1 MLRALAAFFCG
12 NDPFTVQPSPALPM
26 TEATQDPERDAVV
39 AEELACLERVQT
51 HLKERAQRPS
61 DRPGSAASADYEA
74 RLLDLRDQ
82 ISSAR
87 MEDVPPLV
95 QEMERLQ
102 SLMVHRRD
110 TTAVTVDP
118 RSPYFGRLVIEE
130 GTKRREVLIG
140 RGTYLDT
147 KSGVR
152 IVDWRDA
159 PVSRLYYRYEEGQDY
174 DEVFGDREVTGLVKT
189 RRSLSIV
196 EAELRR
202 ITSPQGTFVR
212 GKEGFRRV
220 EAQAFKLTGGAGS
233 AIRAEQHHRPGKL
246 GIGSDGGE
254 DKHLRE
260 ITALIDPRQFD
271 LITRSDAGLVVIQG
285 GAGSGKTT
293 IGLHRLAYLAF
304 QDSRRFR
311 PDKMLVIVFNDALAR
326 YVARVLPALGIEGV
340 AIRTYE
346 DWVRR
351 LRQSLYPRLPS
362 KYREDTPSAVSRF
375 KKHPLLLR
383 LIEQYVGRLAQQ
395 VTARVES
402 LTADQ
407 GEAGERLRKVW
418 ARGAERPLA
427 HRLHGMISQVEG
439 EAAKQLPT
447 DVRIGIERTCRALLK
462 STRDVTTTWAELLSD
477 RTALGM
483 GVEQL
488 APGSFSAGEL
498 DRVVAWCSARGAE
511 IVGQIEARREDIAEA
526 RDARAVGD
534 DERDSK
540 RSKRQ
545 RDEEKEE
552 REDDADDDEMRRGID
567 GLEISED
574 AKLDPE
580 DDTILL
586 RLHQRLRGPLTRGKL
601 SKDPIVYEHIL
612 VDEAQDLSPVELSV
626 VLDTTS
632 AAKSITLSGDVQ
644 QRLLMDNGFS
654 DWKTVL
660 GELGLS
666 HVEIEPLKLSY
677 RSTKPI
683 IDFSRAVLGPLAS
696 SDAPVAT
703 REGAPV
709 DLFTHGHTGDAV
721 ATLSEALRDL
731 MQSEPQ
737 ASVCV
742 ITRFPEQADLYFGG
756 LQRAE
761 VPYLRRVADQD
772 FSFKAGVDVTDVR
785 QVKGLEFDYV
795 VIVEASESS
804 YPDDEEARHL
814 LHIAATRAAH
824 QLWLFAVG
832 RPSPLLPQELK
843 DRSL

>member
-1 MLRALAAFFCG
+1 MSET
-12 NDPFTVQPSPALPM
+12 P
-26 TEATQDPERDAVV
+26 EDPERDSVV
-39 AEELACLERVQT
+39 SEELACLTRVQD
-51 HLKERAQRPS
+51 HLRERAQKPS
-61 DRPGSAASADYEA
+61 ERPGSAASADYES

-87 MEDVPPLV
+87 LEDVPPLV

-110 TTAVTVDP
+110 TTVVTVDP

-130 GTKRREVLIG
+130 GPKRREVLIG

-159 PVSRLYYRYEEGQDY
+159 PVSRLYYRYEEGDDY
-174 DEVFGDREVTGLVKT
+174 DEVFGDREVTGLIKT
-189 RRSLSIV
+189 RRSLSII
-196 EAELRR
+196 ETELRR

-212 GKEGFRRV
+212 GKDGFRRV
-220 EAQAFKLTGGAGS
+220 ESQAYKLTGGAGT

-304 QDSRRFR
+304 QDTRRFR

-351 LRQSLYPRLPS
+351 IRQGLYPRLPS
-362 KYREDTPSAVSRF
+362 SYREDTPSVVSRF

-383 LIEQYVGRLAQQ
+383 LIDQHVSRLANQ
-395 VTARVES
+395 VTERLAK
-402 LTADQ
+402 LTAD
-407 GEAGERLRKVW
+407 AGELGEKLQSGW
-418 ARGAERPLA
+418 AKGAERPLG
-427 HRLHGMISQVEG
+427 HRLHALIAQTESD
-439 EAAKQLPT
+439 AAKALPT
-447 DVRIGIERTCRALLK
+447 DVRIGVERIGRAMLR
-462 STRDVTTTWAELLSD
+462 STRDVPATWAEILSD
-477 RTALGM
+477 RSVLGES
-483 GVEQL
+483 VDKL
-488 APGSFSAGEL
+488 APGSFTPGEL
-498 DRVVAWCSARGAE
+498 DRVVAWCSARSAE
-511 IVGQIEARREDIAEA
+511 IVGEIDARRE
-526 RDARAVGD
+526 
-534 DERDSK
+534 ERDEMRARRDEDDDGDKGRK
-540 RSKRQ
+540 RGR
-545 RDEEKEE
+545 RDEEDDD
-552 REDDADDDEMRRGID
+552 RGEDDDDEMRRGID
-567 GLEISED
+567 GLDLAEG

-580 DDTILL
+580 DDTLLL

-612 VDEAQDLSPVELSV
+612 VDEAQDLSPVELAV
-626 VLDTTS
+626 VLETTS
-632 AAKSITLSGDVQ
+632 AARSITLSGDVQ
-644 QRLLMDNGFS
+644 QRLMMDNGFS

-660 GELGLS
+660 GELRLS
-666 HVEIEPLKLSY
+666 HVEVEPLKLSY

-696 SDAPVAT
+696 ADAPVAT

-709 DLFTHGHTGDAV
+709 DLFSHGHTGDAV
-721 ATLSEALRDL
+721 ATLAEALREL

-737 ASVCV
+737 ASVAV
-742 ITRFPEQADLYFGG
+742 ITRYPEQADLYFGG
-756 LQRAE
+756 LHRAE
-761 VPYLRRVADQD
+761 VPYLRRVAEQD

-804 YPDDEEARHL
+804 YPDDDEARHL

-832 RPSPLLPQELK
+832 RPSPLIPQELK

>member
-1 MLRALAAFFCG
+1 MSEIA
-12 NDPFTVQPSPALPM
+12 
-26 TEATQDPERDAVV
+26 EDPERDSVV
-39 AEELACLERVQT
+39 SEELACLERVQT
-51 HLKERAQRPS
+51 HLRERSQRAS
-61 DRPGSAASADYEA
+61 DRPGSAASADYEM

-130 GTKRREVLIG
+130 GPKKREVLIG

-174 DEVFGDREVTGLVKT
+174 DEVFGDREVTGVVKT

-212 GKEGFRRV
+212 GKDGFRRV
-220 EAQAFKLTGGAGS
+220 ESQAFKLTGGAGS

-246 GIGSDGGE
+246 GIGADGGE

-311 PDKMLVIVFNDALAR
+311 PDKLLVIVFNDALAR

-351 LRQSLYPRLPS
+351 IRQSLYTRLPA
-362 KYREDTPSAVSRF
+362 KYRDDTPTVVSRF

-383 LIEQYVGRLAQQ
+383 LIEEHVTKLAEQ
-395 VTARVES
+395 VTARVAS
-402 LTADQ
+402 LTAN
-407 GEAGERLRKVW
+407 AGEPGEKLSQSW
-418 ARGAERPLA
+418 AKSAERPLA
-427 HRLHGMISQVEG
+427 HRLHALINLVEG
-439 EAAKQLPT
+439 DAAKSLPT
-447 DVRIGIERTCRALLK
+447 DVRVGVERTCRALLK
-462 STRDVTTTWAELLSD
+462 STRDVPTVWAELLSD
-477 RTALGM
+477 RTALGDAV
-483 GVEQL
+483 GRL
-488 APGSFSAGEL
+488 APGSFTPGEL
-498 DRVVAWCSARGAE
+498 DRVVAWCSARSAE
-511 IVGQIEARREDIAEA
+511 IVGEIETRKEERDERRVA
-526 RDARAVGD
+526 GD
-534 DERDSK
+534 DEGGE
-540 RSKRQ
+540 KRQ
-545 RDEEKEE
+545 KRGKRDEETAE
-552 REDDADDDEMRRGID
+552 REDEEDDDEMRRGID
-567 GLEISED
+567 GMEISET
-574 AKLDPE
+574 AKLDHE
-580 DDTILL
+580 DDTIFL

-612 VDEAQDLSPVELSV
+612 VDEAQDLSPIELGV

-632 AAKSITLSGDVQ
+632 HAKSITLSGDVQ
-644 QRLLMDNGFS
+644 QRLHMDNGFT

-660 GELGLS
+660 GELGLN
-666 HVEIEPLKLSY
+666 HVEVEPLKLSY
-677 RSTKPI
+677 RSSKPI
-683 IDFSRAVLGPLAS
+683 IEFSRAVLGPLAS
-696 SDAPVAT
+696 ADAPVAT

-709 DLFTHGHTGDAV
+709 DLFMHGHTGDAV

-742 ITRFPEQADLYFGG
+742 ITRFPEQADVYFGG

-761 VPYLRRVADQD
+761 VPYLRRVAEQD
-772 FSFKAGVDVTDVR
+772 FSFKPGVDVTDVR

-804 YPDDEEARHL
+804 YPDDDEARHL

-832 RPSPLLPQELK
+832 KPSPLLPQELK
-843 DRSL
+843 DRAL

>member
-1 MLRALAAFFCG
+1 MS
-12 NDPFTVQPSPALPM
+12 DVID
-26 TEATQDPERDAVV
+26 DPERDAVV
-39 AEELACLERVQT
+39 AEETACLERVQT
-51 HLKERAQRPS
+51 HLRERVGRTS

-110 TTAVTVDP
+110 TSAVTVDP

-130 GTKRREVLIG
+130 NGKRREVLIG

-147 KSGVR
+147 KSSVR

-159 PVSRLYYRYEEGQDY
+159 PVSRLYYRYEEGDDY

-212 GKEGFRRV
+212 AKEGFRRV
-220 EAQAFKLTGGAGS
+220 AAQSFKLTGGAGS

-246 GIGSDGGE
+246 GIGADGGD

-346 DWVRR
+346 DWARR
-351 LRQSLYPRLPS
+351 MRQSLYPRLPS
-362 KYREDTPSAVSRF
+362 SYRDDTPTVVSRF

-383 LIEQYVGRLAQQ
+383 LIEQHSARLAAQ
-395 VTARVES
+395 VTRRVET

-407 GEAGERLRKVW
+407 GDAGERLRRVW
-418 ARGAERPLA
+418 AASEGRPLG
-427 HRLHGMISQVEG
+427 HRLHGMLSQVEG
-439 EAAKQLPT
+439 DGARHLPT
-447 DVRIGIERTCRALLK
+447 DVRVGIERSCRALLK
-462 STRDVTTTWAELLSD
+462 STRDVATTWAELLSD
-477 RTALGM
+477 RAVLGAA
-483 GVEQL
+483 VEQL
-488 APGSFSAGEL
+488 APGSFSPGEL
-498 DRVVAWCSARGAE
+498 DRVVAWCAARSAE
-511 IVGQIEARREDIAEA
+511 IVGQIEARREDLAEA
-526 RDARAVGD
+526 RAGRAD
-534 DERDSK
+534 DEPSDKRRKRD
-540 RSKRQ
+540 
-545 RDEEKEE
+545 DEE
-552 REDDADDDEMRRGID
+552 REGEREEEGSDDDEMRRGID
-567 GLEISED
+567 GFDIAED
-574 AKLDPE
+574 AKLDVE
-580 DDTILL
+580 DDTLLL

-612 VDEAQDLSPVELSV
+612 VDEAQDLSPVELAV

-666 HVEIEPLKLSY
+666 HVEVEPLKLSY
-677 RSTKPI
+677 RSSKPI
-683 IDFSRAVLGPLAS
+683 IEFSRAVLGPLAS
-696 SDAPVAT
+696 KDAPVAT

-709 DLFTHGHTGDAV
+709 DLFSHGHTGDAV
-721 ATLSEALRDL
+721 ATLAEALRDL

-737 ASVCV
+737 ASVAV
-742 ITRFPEQADLYFGG
+742 IARYPEQADLYFGG

-761 VPYLRRVADQD
+761 VPYLRRVAEQD
-772 FSFKAGVDVTDVR
+772 FSFKPGVDVTDVR

-804 YPDDEEARHL
+804 YPDDDEARHL

-843 DRSL
+843 DRTL

>member
-1 MLRALAAFFCG
+1 M
-12 NDPFTVQPSPALPM
+12 S
-26 TEATQDPERDAVV
+26 EATEDPERDSVV
-39 AEELACLERVQT
+39 SEEVACLTRVQT
-51 HLKERAQRPS
+51 HLRERAQRPS
-61 DRPGSAASADYEA
+61 ARPGSAASADYEN

-82 ISSAR
+82 IGSAR
-87 MEDVPPLV
+87 LEDVPPLV

-110 TTAVTVDP
+110 TTVVTVDQ

-130 GTKRREVLIG
+130 GAKRREVLIG

-159 PVSRLYYRYEEGQDY
+159 PVSRLYYRYEEGDDY
-174 DEVFGDREVTGLVKT
+174 DEVFGDREVTGLIKT

-212 GKEGFRRV
+212 GKDGFRRV
-220 EAQAFKLTGGAGS
+220 ESQAYKLTGGAGT

-271 LITRSDAGLVVIQG
+271 LITRADAGLVVIQG

-351 LRQSLYPRLPS
+351 IRQGLYPRLPS
-362 KYREDTPSAVSRF
+362 SYRDETPSVVSRF

-383 LIEQYVGRLAQQ
+383 LIDQHVARLAHQ
-395 VTARVES
+395 VGARIAS
-402 LTADQ
+402 LTAD
-407 GEAGERLRKVW
+407 AGELGEKLRQSW
-418 ARGAERPLA
+418 ARGEERPLA
-427 HRLHGMISQVEG
+427 HRLHAMISQLEG
-439 EAAKQLPT
+439 DAAKALPT
-447 DVRIGIERTCRALLK
+447 DVRVGVERACRGLLRV
-462 STRDVTTTWAELLSD
+462 TRDVPATWAELLSD
-477 RTALGM
+477 RPVLGAS
-483 GVEQL
+483 VDQL
-488 APGSFSAGEL
+488 APGSFSPGEL
-498 DRVVAWCSARGAE
+498 DRVVAWCSARSAE
-511 IVGQIEARREDIAEA
+511 IVGEIDTRREERAEQRA
-526 RDARAVGD
+526 TRDD
-534 DERDSK
+534 DEGGEK
-540 RSKRQ
+540 RSKRG
-545 RDEEKEE
+545 RDEDDE
-552 REDDADDDEMRRGID
+552 RRDDEDDDDELRRGVD
-567 GLEISED
+567 GLDLAER

-580 DDTILL
+580 DDTLLL
-586 RLHQRLRGPLTRGKL
+586 RLHQRLRGPLTRSKL
-601 SKDPIVYEHIL
+601 SKDPLVYEHIL
-612 VDEAQDLSPVELSV
+612 VDEAQDLSPVELAV
-626 VLDTTS
+626 VLETTS
-632 AAKSITLSGDVQ
+632 AARSITLSGDVQ
-644 QRLLMDNGFS
+644 QRLMMDNGFT
-654 DWKTVL
+654 DWHTVL
-660 GELGLS
+660 GELKLS
-666 HVEIEPLKLSY
+666 HVEVEPLKLSY

-696 SDAPVAT
+696 ADAPVAT

-721 ATLSEALRDL
+721 ATLAEALREL

-737 ASVCV
+737 ASVAV
-742 ITRFPEQADLYFGG
+742 ITRYPEQADLYFGG

-761 VPYLRRVADQD
+761 VPYLRRVAEQD
-772 FSFKAGVDVTDVR
+772 FSFKPGVDVTDVR

-804 YPDDEEARHL
+804 YPDDDEARHL

-832 RPSPLLPQELK
+832 RLSPLIPQELK

>member
-1 MLRALAAFFCG
+1 MSETIE
-12 NDPFTVQPSPALPM
+12 DT
-26 TEATQDPERDAVV
+26 ERDQVV
-39 AEELACLERVQT
+39 AEELACLERVNG
-51 HLKERAQRPS
+51 HLRERAQRS
-61 DRPGSAASADYEA
+61 GSERPASAASADYEA

-130 GTKRREVLIG
+130 GTKKREVLIG

-159 PVSRLYYRYEEGQDY
+159 PISRLYYRYEEGQDY
-174 DEVFGDREVTGLVKT
+174 DEVFGDREVTGLIKT
-189 RRSLSIV
+189 RRSLSIID
-196 EAELRR
+196 AELRR
-202 ITSPQGTFVR
+202 VTSPQGTFVR
-212 GKEGFRRV
+212 SNKGFRRV
-220 EAQAFKLTGGAGS
+220 EAQSFKLTGGAGS

-246 GIGSDGGE
+246 GIGADGGD

-311 PDKMLVIVFNDALAR
+311 PDKLLVIVFNDALAR

-351 LRQSLYPRLPS
+351 IRQSLYTRLPN
-362 KYREDTPSAVSRF
+362 KYRDDTPSVVSRF

-383 LIEQYVGRLAQQ
+383 LFEQHVSKLAEQ
-395 VTARVES
+395 VAARVDR
-402 LTADQ
+402 LTETV
-407 GEAGERLRKVW
+407 GEPGERLRKAW
-418 ARGAERPLA
+418 LKGEGRPLA
-427 HRLHGMISQVEG
+427 HRLHGMIALVEG
-439 EAAKQLPT
+439 EAARSLPT
-447 DVRIGIERTCRALLK
+447 DVRVGVERTCKALLK
-462 STRDVTTTWAELLSD
+462 STRDVPAAWAEILSD
-477 RTALGM
+477 RSALGEA
-483 GVEQL
+483 VERY
-488 APGSFSAGEL
+488 APGTFSSGEL
-498 DRVVAWCSARGAE
+498 DRVVGWCSARSAE
-511 IVGQIEARREDIAEA
+511 IVGEIDTKREEIAE
-526 RDARAVGD
+526 RRVGGED
-534 DERDSK
+534 GDEKRPKRGKAGEDSE
-540 RSKRQ
+540 RF
-545 RDEEKEE
+545 DED
-552 REDDADDDEMRRGID
+552 EDDDDEMRRGID
-567 GLEISED
+567 GIDVTES

-580 DDTILL
+580 DDSLFL

-612 VDEAQDLSPVELSV
+612 VDEAQDLSPIELSV

-632 AAKSITLSGDVQ
+632 NAKSITLSGDVQ
-644 QRLLMDNGFS
+644 QRLHMDNGFT

-703 REGAPV
+703 REGTPV

-721 ATLSEALRDL
+721 ATLAEALRDL

-737 ASVCV
+737 ASVAV
-742 ITRFPEQADLYFGG
+742 LTRFPEQADLYFGG

-761 VPYLRRVADQD
+761 VPYLRRVAEQD
-772 FSFKAGVDVTDVR
+772 FSFKPGVDVTDVR

-804 YPDDEEARHL
+804 YPDDDEARHL

-832 RPSPLLPQELK
+832 RLSPLIPQELK

>member
-1 MLRALAAFFCG
+1 M
-12 NDPFTVQPSPALPM
+12 S
-26 TEATQDPERDAVV
+26 EAIEDPERDAIV
-39 AEELACLERVQT
+39 AEEVACLSRVQQ

-61 DRPGSAASADYEA
+61 DRPGSAVSADYEA

-130 GTKRREVLIG
+130 GPKQREVLIG

-159 PVSRLYYRYEEGQDY
+159 PVSRLYYRYEEGDDY
-174 DEVFGDREVTGLVKT
+174 DEIFGDREVTGLVKT

-196 EAELRR
+196 ETELRR

-212 GKEGFRRV
+212 GKDGFRRV
-220 EAQAFKLTGGAGS
+220 ESQSFKLTGGSGT

-246 GIGSDGGE
+246 GIGSDSGE

-271 LITRSDAGLVVIQG
+271 LITRADAGLVVIQG

-362 KYREDTPSAVSRF
+362 KYREDTPSVVSRF

-383 LIEQYVGRLAQQ
+383 LIEQHIAKLAQQ
-395 VTARVES
+395 ISKRVDT
-402 LTADQ
+402 LTADA
-407 GEAGERLRKVW
+407 GEGGERLRRVW
-418 ARGAERPLA
+418 AKSAERPLA
-427 HRLHGMISQVEG
+427 HRLHGLINQVEG
-439 EAAKQLPT
+439 DAGKQLT
-447 DVRIGIERTCRALLK
+447 VDVRVGVERSCRALLK
-462 STRDVTTTWAELLSD
+462 STRDVATTWAELLSD
-477 RTALGM
+477 RSALGS
-483 GVEQL
+483 GIETL
-488 APGSFSAGEL
+488 APGSFSTGEL
-498 DRVVAWCSARGAE
+498 DRVVAWCSARSAE
-511 IVGQIEARREDIAEA
+511 IVGQIEARREDFAEV
-526 RDARAVGD
+526 R
-534 DERDSK
+534 
-540 RSKRQ
+540 
-545 RDEEKEE
+545 E
-552 REDDADDDEMRRGID
+552 REDDKRAKRKGEDEERDEREDDNDDEEMRRGID
-567 GLEISED
+567 GLDISED

-612 VDEAQDLSPVELSV
+612 VDEAQDLSPVELAV

-644 QRLLMDNGFS
+644 QRLMMDNGFS

-742 ITRFPEQADLYFGG
+742 ITRYPEQADLYFGG

-761 VPYLRRVADQD
+761 VPYLRRVAEQD

-804 YPDDEEARHL
+804 YPDDDEARHL

-832 RPSPLLPQELK
+832 RPSPLLPQEIK

>member
-1 MLRALAAFFCG
+1 MLRALAAILRAC
-12 NDPFTVQPSPALPM
+12 VQKMSDVA
-26 TEATQDPERDAVV
+26 EDSERDAVV
-39 AEELACLERVQT
+39 SEELACLERVQA
-51 HLKERAQRPS
+51 HLRERAQRGS
-61 DRPGSAASADYEA
+61 DRPAAATSADYEL

-110 TTAVTVDP
+110 STAVTVDQ

-130 GTKRREVLIG
+130 GPKQREVLIG

-174 DEVFGDREVTGLVKT
+174 DEVFGDREVTGLIKT

-212 GKEGFRRV
+212 GKDGFRRV
-220 EAQAFKLTGGAGS
+220 EAQAFKLTGGAGT

-246 GIGSDGGE
+246 GIGADGGD

-304 QDSRRFR
+304 QDARRFR
-311 PDKMLVIVFNDALAR
+311 PDKLLIIVFNDALAR

-346 DWVRR
+346 DWARR
-351 LRQSLYPRLPS
+351 IRQSLYPRLPS
-362 KYREDTPSAVSRF
+362 TYREDTPSVVSRF
-375 KKHPLLLR
+375 KKHPVLLR
-383 LIEQYVGRLAQQ
+383 LIDEHVLRLADQ
-395 VTARVES
+395 VTRRVES
-402 LTADQ
+402 LTA
-407 GEAGERLRKVW
+407 EAGEQAEKLQKSW
-418 ARGAERPLA
+418 AKGAARPLA
-427 HRLHGMISQVEG
+427 HRLHSLLSQVEG
-439 EAAKQLPT
+439 DAARSLPT
-447 DVRIGIERTCRALLK
+447 DVRVGVERACRALLK
-462 STRDVTTTWAELLSD
+462 STRDVATTWAEILSD
-477 RTALGM
+477 RTALGA
-483 GVEQL
+483 GVEKL
-488 APGSFSAGEL
+488 APGSFTAGEL
-498 DRVVAWCSARGAE
+498 DRVVGWCSARSAE
-511 IVGQIEARREDIAEA
+511 IVGEVETRRE
-526 RDARAVGD
+526 
-534 DERDSK
+534 
-540 RSKRQ
+540 Q
-545 RDEEKEE
+545 RDELRSRRDDAGADEE
-552 REDDADDDEMRRGID
+552 RPRRGKPEDEDKERDEEPDDDDEMRRGID
-567 GLEISED
+567 GLDLAEG

-580 DDTILL
+580 DDTLLL

-612 VDEAQDLSPVELSV
+612 VDEAQDLSPVELAV

-632 AAKSITLSGDVQ
+632 QAKSITLSGDVQ

-660 GELGLS
+660 GELNLS

-696 SDAPVAT
+696 ADAPLAT

-737 ASVCV
+737 ASVAV
-742 ITRFPEQADLYFGG
+742 IARYPEQADLYFGG

-761 VPYLRRVADQD
+761 VPYLRRVAEQD
-772 FSFKAGVDVTDVR
+772 FSFKPGVDVTDVR

-804 YPDDEEARHL
+804 YPDDDEARHL

-832 RPSPLLPQELK
+832 RPSPLLPQDLK

>member
-1 MLRALAAFFCG
+1 M
-12 NDPFTVQPSPALPM
+12 S
-26 TEATQDPERDAVV
+26 EAPEDSERDAVV
-39 AEELACLERVQT
+39 SEELACLERVQN
-51 HLKERAQRPS
+51 HLRERSQRGS
-61 DRPGSAASADYEA
+61 DRPGAAAAAAADNEL

-110 TTAVTVDP
+110 TNAVTVDT

-130 GTKRREVLIG
+130 GPKKREVLIG

-159 PVSRLYYRYEEGQDY
+159 PVSRLYYRYEEGDDY
-174 DEVFGDREVTGLVKT
+174 DEVFGDREVTGLIKT

-196 EAELRR
+196 ESELRR

-220 EAQAFKLTGGAGS
+220 ESQAFKLTGGAGT

-304 QDSRRFR
+304 QDARRFR
-311 PDKMLVIVFNDALAR
+311 PDKLLVIVFNDALAR

-351 LRQSLYPRLPS
+351 IRQSLYTRLPS
-362 KYREDTPSAVSRF
+362 KYREDTPTAVSRF

-383 LIEQYVGRLAQQ
+383 LIDDHVAKLGSQI
-395 VTARVES
+395 TARVNT
-402 LTADQ
+402 LTADS
-407 GEAGERLRKVW
+407 GELGEKLRSGW
-418 ARGAERPLA
+418 AKSEKRPLA
-427 HRLHGMISQVEG
+427 HRLHGLITQVDSD
-439 EAAKQLPT
+439 AARSLPT
-447 DVRIGIERTCRALLK
+447 DVRVGIERACRALLK
-462 STRDVTTTWAELLSD
+462 ATRDVSTTWAELLSD
-477 RTALGM
+477 RSALGAA
-483 GVEQL
+483 VEKL
-488 APGSFSAGEL
+488 APGSFTAGEL
-498 DRVVAWCSARGAE
+498 DRIVAWCSARSAE
-511 IVGQIEARREDIAEA
+511 IVGEIELKREERAERAHADDAEGGKKRAR
-526 RDARAVGD
+526 
-534 DERDSK
+534 K
-540 RSKRQ
+540 
-545 RDEEKEE
+545 DEEESE
-552 REDDADDDEMRRGID
+552 REEEADDDDDEMRRGID
-567 GLEISED
+567 GFDIAED

-612 VDEAQDLSPVELSV
+612 VDEAQDLSPVELAV

-632 AAKSITLSGDVQ
+632 QARSITLSGDVQ
-644 QRLLMDNGFS
+644 QRLMMDNGFS

-660 GELGLS
+660 GELSLS
-666 HVEIEPLKLSY
+666 HVEVEPLKLSY

-696 SDAPVAT
+696 TDAPVAT

-737 ASVCV
+737 ASVAV
-742 ITRFPEQADLYFGG
+742 IARYPEQADLYFGG
-756 LQRAE
+756 LLRAE
-761 VPYLRRVADQD
+761 VPYLRRVAEQD
-772 FSFKAGVDVTDVR
+772 FSFKPGVDVTDVR

-795 VIVEASESS
+795 VIVEASDSS
-804 YPDDEEARHL
+804 YPDDDEARHL

-824 QLWLFAVG
+824 QLWLFVVG
-832 RPSPLLPQELK
+832 RPSPLLPQELV

>member
-1 MLRALAAFFCG
+1 M
-12 NDPFTVQPSPALPM
+12 S
-26 TEATQDPERDAVV
+26 EAVEDPERDAVV
-39 AEELACLERVQT
+39 SEELACLERVQT
-51 HLKERAQRPS
+51 HLRERSQRGS
-61 DRPGSAASADYEA
+61 DRPAAAAASADYEL

-82 ISSAR
+82 ISTAR

-102 SLMVHRRD
+102 SLMAHRQS
-110 TTAVTVDP
+110 AAPVTVDA

-130 GTKRREVLIG
+130 GPKKREVLIG

-159 PVSRLYYRYEEGQDY
+159 PVSRLYYRYEEGDDY
-174 DEVFGDREVTGLVKT
+174 DEVFGDREVTGLIKT

-196 EAELRR
+196 ETELRR
-202 ITSPQGTFVR
+202 ITSRQGTFVR
-212 GKEGFRRV
+212 GKGGFRRV

-246 GIGSDGGE
+246 GIGTDGGD

-304 QDSRRFR
+304 QDARRFR
-311 PDKMLVIVFNDALAR
+311 PDKLLVIVFNDALAR

-346 DWVRR
+346 DWARR
-351 LRQSLYPRLPS
+351 IRQSLYPRLPS
-362 KYREDTPSAVSRF
+362 KYREDTPSVVSRF

-383 LIEQYVGRLAQQ
+383 LIDEHVAKLAEQ
-395 VTARVES
+395 
-402 LTADQ
+402 LTTRINDLSADA
-407 GEAGERLRKVW
+407 GEAGQMLRAGWLK
-418 ARGAERPLA
+418 GAARPLG
-427 HRLHGMISQVEG
+427 HRLHALIAQVEG
-439 EAAKQLPT
+439 EAARSLPT
-447 DVRIGIERTCRALLK
+447 NLRVGIERGCRALLK
-462 STRDVTTTWAELLSD
+462 ATRDVATTWAELLSD
-477 RTALGM
+477 RSVLGDA
-483 GVEQL
+483 VAKL
-488 APGSFSAGEL
+488 APGSFTSGEL
-498 DRVVAWCSARGAE
+498 DRVVGWCSARSAE
-511 IVGQIEARREDIAEA
+511 IVGEIETRREERAEQ
-526 RDARAVGD
+526 RAGD
-534 DERDSK
+534 DDGGSKKRGRKEEDEPERDEA
-540 RSKRQ
+540 
-545 RDEEKEE
+545 EE
-552 REDDADDDEMRRGID
+552 DDDDEMRRGID
-567 GLEISED
+567 GFDIAED

-580 DDTILL
+580 DDTLLL

-612 VDEAQDLSPVELSV
+612 VDEAQDLSPVELAV

-660 GELGLS
+660 GELSLS
-666 HVEIEPLKLSY
+666 HVEIEPLRLSY

-683 IDFSRAVLGPLAS
+683 IDFSRYVLGPLAS

-737 ASVCV
+737 ASVAV
-742 ITRFPEQADLYFGG
+742 ITRYPEQADLYFGG

-761 VPYLRRVADQD
+761 VPYLRRVAEQD
-772 FSFKAGVDVTDVR
+772 FSFKPGVDVTDVR

-804 YPDDEEARHL
+804 YPDDDEARHL

-824 QLWLFAVG
+824 QLWLFVVG
-832 RPSPLLPQELK
+832 RASPLLPQELK

>member
-1 MLRALAAFFCG
+1 MSEVV
-12 NDPFTVQPSPALPM
+12 D
-26 TEATQDPERDAVV
+26 DPERDAVV
-39 AEELACLERVQT
+39 GEELACLARVQT
-51 HLKERAQRPS
+51 HLRERSQRPEG
-61 DRPGSAASADYEA
+61 RPGGAASADYEA

-110 TTAVTVDP
+110 TSAVTVDA

-130 GTKRREVLIG
+130 GPKRREVLIG

-159 PVSRLYYRYEEGQDY
+159 PVSRLYYRYEEGDDY
-174 DEVFGDREVTGLVKT
+174 DEVFGDREVTGLIKT

-196 EAELRR
+196 ESELRR

-212 GKEGFRRV
+212 GKQGFRRV
-220 EAQAFKLTGGAGS
+220 ESQAYKLAGGAGT

-246 GIGSDGGE
+246 GIGTDGGE

-260 ITALIDPRQFD
+260 ITALIDPLQFD

-311 PDKMLVIVFNDALAR
+311 PDKLLVIVFNDALAR

-351 LRQSLYPRLPS
+351 IRQALYPRLPS
-362 KYREDTPSAVSRF
+362 SYREDTPSVVSRF
-375 KKHPLLLR
+375 KKHPLMLR
-383 LIEQYVGRLAQQ
+383 LIDQHVDRLAAQ
-395 VTARVES
+395 VEQRLAL
-402 LTADQ
+402 LTAD
-407 GEAGERLRKVW
+407 AGERAEKLRKTW
-418 ARGAERPLA
+418 EKSGPRPLA
-427 HRLHGMISQVEG
+427 HRLHALSNQVEG
-439 EAAKQLPT
+439 DAGRGLPT
-447 DVRIGIERTCRALLK
+447 DVRVGVERICRALLK
-462 STRDVTTTWAELLSD
+462 TTRDVAATWAELLSD
-477 RTALGM
+477 RSALGS
-483 GVEQL
+483 GAGAL
-488 APGSFSAGEL
+488 APGSFTPGEL
-498 DRVVAWCSARGAE
+498 DRVVAWCGARSAE
-511 IVGQIEARREDIAEA
+511 IVGEVETRRDERIERTEREAEEGGERRARR
-526 RDARAVGD
+526 
-534 DERDSK
+534 K
-540 RSKRQ
+540 H
-545 RDEEKEE
+545 
-552 REDDADDDEMRRGID
+552 DDDENSGREDEVEDDDELRRGID
-567 GLEISED
+567 GLDIAEG

-580 DDTILL
+580 DDTLLL

-660 GELGLS
+660 AELALS
-666 HVEIEPLKLSY
+666 HVEVEPLKLSY

-696 SDAPVAT
+696 ADAPVAT

-721 ATLSEALRDL
+721 ATLSEALREL

-737 ASVCV
+737 ASVAV
-742 ITRFPEQADLYFGG
+742 ITRYPEQADLYFGG

-804 YPDDEEARHL
+804 YPDDDEARHL

-832 RPSPLLPQELK
+832 RVSPLIPRELK

>member
-1 MLRALAAFFCG
+1 MSEVAA
-12 NDPFTVQPSPALPM
+12 DP
-26 TEATQDPERDAVV
+26 DPEADAIVS
-39 AEELACLERVQT
+39 EEVQCLERVQT
-51 HLKERAQRPS
+51 HLRERARRGS
-61 DRPGSAASADYEA
+61 DRPGAAAAAADYEL

-102 SLMVHRRD
+102 SLMVHRRE
-110 TTAVTVDP
+110 TAAVTVDA
-118 RSPYFGRLVIEE
+118 RSPYFGHLVIEE
-130 GTKRREVLIG
+130 GPKQREVLIG

-159 PVSRLYYRYEEGQDY
+159 PISRLYYRYEEGDDY
-174 DEVFGDREVTGLVKT
+174 DEVFGDREVTGLIKT

-196 EAELRR
+196 ESELRR
-202 ITSPQGTFVR
+202 ITCPQGTFVR
-212 GKEGFRRV
+212 GKDGFRRV
-220 EAQAFKLTGGAGS
+220 ESQAFKLTGGAGT

-246 GIGSDGGE
+246 GIGTDGGE

-304 QDSRRFR
+304 QDARRFR
-311 PDKMLVIVFNDALAR
+311 PDKLLVIVFNDALAR

-351 LRQSLYPRLPS
+351 IRQSLYPRLPA
-362 KYREDTPSAVSRF
+362 KYREDTPTVVSRF
-375 KKHPLLLR
+375 KKHPLLLK
-383 LIEQYVGRLAQQ
+383 LIDEHVAKLGRQIA
-395 VTARVES
+395 ARIDE
-402 LTADQ
+402 LTTNA
-407 GEAGERLRKVW
+407 GEAGAALRSGW
-418 ARGAERPLA
+418 AKGSERPLA
-427 HRLHGMISQVEG
+427 HRLHAMISQVSG
-439 EAAKQLPT
+439 DAARGLPT
-447 DVRIGIERTCRALLK
+447 DVRVGIERSCQALLK
-462 STRDVTTTWAELLSD
+462 ATRDVATTWAELLSD
-477 RTALGM
+477 RSALGAA
-483 GVEQL
+483 VDKL
-488 APGSFSAGEL
+488 APGNFTPGEL
-498 DRVVAWCSARGAE
+498 DRLVGWCSARSAE
-511 IVGQIEARREDIAEA
+511 IVGEIETRREERAEQ
-526 RDARAVGD
+526 RRGD
-534 DERDSK
+534 DDDGGKK
-540 RSKRQ
+540 RSRKD
-545 RDEEKEE
+545 DEEHERPEE
-552 REDDADDDEMRRGID
+552 PEDDDDEMRRGVD
-567 GLEISED
+567 GFDIAED

-580 DDTILL
+580 DDTLLL

-601 SKDPIVYEHIL
+601 SKDPLVYEHIL
-612 VDEAQDLSPVELSV
+612 VDEAQDLSPIELAV

-632 AAKSITLSGDVQ
+632 QAKSITLSGDVQ
-644 QRLLMDNGFS
+644 QRLMMDNGFT

-660 GELGLS
+660 SELALS

-696 SDAPVAT
+696 ADAPVAT

-737 ASVCV
+737 ASVAV
-742 ITRFPEQADLYFGG
+742 ITRYPEQADLYYGG

-761 VPYLRRVADQD
+761 VPYLRRVAEQD
-772 FSFKAGVDVTDVR
+772 FSFKPGVDVTDVR

-804 YPDDEEARHL
+804 YPDDDEARHL

-824 QLWLFAVG
+824 QLWLFVVG

>member
-1 MLRALAAFFCG
+1 MSEIAE
-12 NDPFTVQPSPALPM
+12 DS
-26 TEATQDPERDAVV
+26 ERDAVV

-51 HLKERAQRPS
+51 HLRERSQRVS
-61 DRPGSAASADYEA
+61 DRPAGASSADYEM

-110 TTAVTVDP
+110 TTAVTVDA

-130 GTKRREVLIG
+130 GPKQREVLIG

-189 RRSLSIV
+189 RRSLSII
-196 EAELRR
+196 ETELRR

-212 GKEGFRRV
+212 GKQGFRRV
-220 EAQAFKLTGGAGS
+220 EGQSFKLTGGSGT

-260 ITALIDPRQFD
+260 ITALIDPRQFE

-351 LRQSLYPRLPS
+351 IRQSLYTRLPS
-362 KYREDTPSAVSRF
+362 KYREDTPSVVSRF

-383 LIEQYVGRLAQQ
+383 LIDQYVARVAEQ

-402 LTADQ
+402 LTANAGEQ
-407 GEAGERLRKVW
+407 GESLRKSW
-418 ARGAERPLA
+418 SKSESRPFA
-427 HRLHGMISQVEG
+427 HRLHGMITLVEG
-439 EAAKQLPT
+439 EAARSLPT
-447 DVRIGIERTCRALLK
+447 DVRVGIERTCRALLK
-462 STRDVTTTWAELLSD
+462 SSRDIPATWAELLSD
-477 RTALGM
+477 RTALGA
-483 GVEQL
+483 GVDQL
-488 APGSFSAGEL
+488 APGTFTAGEL
-498 DRVVAWCSARGAE
+498 DRVVAWCSARSAE
-511 IVGQIEARREDIAEA
+511 IVGEIETKREEKAELRA
-526 RDARAVGD
+526 RDDDDGAKGRRGKDDD
-534 DERDSK
+534 DEKGR
-540 RSKRQ
+540 
-545 RDEEKEE
+545 EE
-552 REDDADDDEMRRGID
+552 EDDDEEMRRGID
-567 GLEISED
+567 GFDIAED

-580 DDTILL
+580 DDTIFL
-586 RLHQRLRGPLTRGKL
+586 RLHQRLRGPLTRGKF

-612 VDEAQDLSPVELSV
+612 VDEAQDLSPVELAV

-632 AAKSITLSGDVQ
+632 PARSITLSGDVQ
-644 QRLLMDNGFS
+644 QRLMMDNGFT

-660 GELGLS
+660 GELALS
-666 HVEIEPLKLSY
+666 HVEVEPLKLSY

-696 SDAPVAT
+696 ADAPLAT

-737 ASVCV
+737 ASVAV
-742 ITRFPEQADLYFGG
+742 ITRFPEQADLYYGG

-804 YPDDEEARHL
+804 YPDDDEARHL

-832 RPSPLLPQELK
+832 RVSPLIPQDLK

>member
-1 MLRALAAFFCG
+1 M
-12 NDPFTVQPSPALPM
+12 S
-26 TEATQDPERDAVV
+26 EAIEDPERDAVV
-39 AEELACLERVQT
+39 AEEVACLARVQQ

-61 DRPGSAASADYEA
+61 DRPHSAASADYEA

-87 MEDVPPLV
+87 LEDVPPLV

-130 GTKRREVLIG
+130 GPKQREVLIG

-159 PVSRLYYRYEEGQDY
+159 PVSRLFYRYEEGDDY
-174 DEVFGDREVTGLVKT
+174 DEVFGDREVTGLIKT

-196 EAELRR
+196 ESELRR

-212 GKEGFRRV
+212 GKDGFRRV
-220 EAQAFKLTGGAGS
+220 QSQSFKLTGGAGT

-346 DWVRR
+346 DWARR

-362 KYREDTPSAVSRF
+362 KYREDTPSVVSRF

-383 LIEQYVGRLAQQ
+383 LIEQYVAKLAQQ
-395 VTARVES
+395 VTTRVES
-402 LTADQ
+402 LTAQ
-407 GEAGERLRKVW
+407 AGEAGEKLRRVW
-418 ARGAERPLA
+418 TKSAERPLA
-427 HRLHGMISQVEG
+427 HRLHGLIGQVEG
-439 EAAKQLPT
+439 EAARQLPT
-447 DVRIGIERTCRALLK
+447 DVRVGIERSCRSLLK
-462 STRDVTTTWAELLSD
+462 STRDVATTWAEMLSD
-477 RTALGM
+477 RTALGA
-483 GVEQL
+483 GVDAL
-488 APGSFSAGEL
+488 APGAFTAGEL
-498 DRVVAWCSARGAE
+498 DRIVAWCSARSTE
-511 IVGQIEARREDIAEA
+511 IVGQIEARREDAAEA
-526 RDARAVGD
+526 RAGD
-534 DERDSK
+534 DGDEKHAKRKRDDEQDERD
-540 RSKRQ
+540 
-545 RDEEKEE
+545 EE
-552 REDDADDDEMRRGID
+552 RDDDEMRRGID
-567 GLEISED
+567 GLDIAED
-574 AKLDPE
+574 ARLDPE

-612 VDEAQDLSPVELSV
+612 VDEAQDLSPVELAV

-742 ITRFPEQADLYFGG
+742 IARYPEQADLYFGG

-761 VPYLRRVADQD
+761 VPYLRRVAEQD

-804 YPDDEEARHL
+804 YPDDDEARHL

-832 RPSPLLPQELK
+832 RLSPLIPQELK

>member
-1 MLRALAAFFCG
+1 MSQAVE
-12 NDPFTVQPSPALPM
+12 DS
-26 TEATQDPERDAVV
+26 ERDAVV
-39 AEELACLERVQT
+39 AEELACLERVQQ
-51 HLKERAQRPS
+51 HLRERAQRPS
-61 DRPGSAASADYEA
+61 DRPGSVASADYEA

-82 ISSAR
+82 ISAAR

-110 TTAVTVDP
+110 TSTVTVDP

-130 GTKRREVLIG
+130 GPKKREVLIG

-159 PVSRLYYRYEEGQDY
+159 PVSRLYYRYEEGDDY
-174 DEVFGDREVTGLVKT
+174 DEVFGDREVTGLIKT

-212 GKEGFRRV
+212 GKDGFRRV
-220 EAQAFKLTGGAGS
+220 ESQAFKLTGGAGT

-246 GIGSDGGE
+246 GIGTDGGE

-311 PDKMLVIVFNDALAR
+311 PDKLLVIVFNDALAR

-351 LRQSLYPRLPS
+351 IRQALYPRLPS
-362 KYREDTPSAVSRF
+362 SYRDDTPTVVSRF

-383 LIEQYVGRLAQQ
+383 LIDQHVAKLAHL
-395 VTARVES
+395 VTERVKG
-402 LTADQ
+402 LTL
-407 GEAGERLRKVW
+407 EAGEQGEKLRKAW
-418 ARGAERPLA
+418 SKGEGRPLA
-427 HRLHGMISQVEG
+427 HRLHAMIAQVEG
-439 EAAKQLPT
+439 DAARSLPT
-447 DVRIGIERTCRALLK
+447 DVRVGIERSCRALLK
-462 STRDVTTTWAELLSD
+462 SSRDVATTWAELLSD
-477 RTALGM
+477 RTTLGTA
-483 GVEQL
+483 VESL
-488 APGSFSAGEL
+488 APGSFTAGEL
-498 DRVVAWCSARGAE
+498 DRIVAWCSARSAE
-511 IVGQIEARREDIAEA
+511 IVGEIETRREERAEA
-526 RDARAVGD
+526 RSATDDDGEKRPRRGKAD
-534 DERDSK
+534 DE
-540 RSKRQ
+540 
-545 RDEEKEE
+545 EA
-552 REDDADDDEMRRGID
+552 REDDDDDEDEMRRGID
-567 GLEISED
+567 GLEIAEN
-574 AKLDPE
+574 AKLDAE

-612 VDEAQDLSPVELSV
+612 VDEAQDLSPVELAV
-626 VLDTTS
+626 VLETTS
-632 AAKSITLSGDVQ
+632 QARSITLSGDVQ
-644 QRLLMDNGFS
+644 QRLHMDNGFS

-660 GELGLS
+660 GELSLS
-666 HVEIEPLKLSY
+666 HVEVEPLKLSY
-677 RSTKPI
+677 RSSKPI
-683 IDFSRAVLGPLAS
+683 IEFSRAVLGPLAS
-696 SDAPVAT
+696 ADAPVAT

-709 DLFTHGHTGDAV
+709 DLFQHGHTGDAV
-721 ATLSEALRDL
+721 ATLAEALRDL

-737 ASVCV
+737 ASVAV

-795 VIVEASESS
+795 VIVECSESS
-804 YPDDEEARHL
+804 YPDDDEARHL
-814 LHIAATRAAH
+814 LHIASTRAAH

-832 RPSPLLPQELK
+832 RPSPLIPQELK
-843 DRSL
+843 DRAL

>member
-1 MLRALAAFFCG
+1 MSEIAE
-12 NDPFTVQPSPALPM
+12 DS
-26 TEATQDPERDAVV
+26 ERDAVV

-51 HLKERAQRPS
+51 HLRERSQRTS
-61 DRPGSAASADYEA
+61 DRPGAAAAAADYEA

-110 TTAVTVDP
+110 TSAVTVDA
-118 RSPYFGRLVIEE
+118 RSPYFGHLVIEE
-130 GTKRREVLIG
+130 GNKKREVLIG

-159 PVSRLYYRYEEGQDY
+159 PISRLYYRYEEGDDY
-174 DEVFGDREVTGLVKT
+174 DEVFGDREVTGLIKT

-220 EAQAFKLTGGAGS
+220 ESQAFKLTGGAGT

-246 GIGSDGGE
+246 GIGTDGGGD

-304 QDSRRFR
+304 QDARRFR
-311 PDKMLVIVFNDALAR
+311 PDKLLVIVFNDALAR

-351 LRQSLYPRLPS
+351 IRQSLYTRLPS
-362 KYREDTPSAVSRF
+362 KYHDDTPTVVSRF

-383 LIEQYVGRLAQQ
+383 LIDDHVAKLGEQI
-395 VTARVES
+395 TARIDKLS
-402 LTADQ
+402 A
-407 GEAGERLRKVW
+407 GAGELGENLRASWLKSVK
-418 ARGAERPLA
+418 RPLA
-427 HRLHGMISQVEG
+427 HRLHGLIAHVESD
-439 EAAKQLPT
+439 AARGLPT
-447 DVRIGIERTCRALLK
+447 DVRVGVERSCRALLK
-462 STRDVTTTWAELLSD
+462 ATRDVSTTWAELLSD
-477 RTALGM
+477 RSVLGAA
-483 GVEQL
+483 VERL
-488 APGSFSAGEL
+488 APGAFTAGEL
-498 DRVVAWCSARGAE
+498 DRVVAWCSARSAE
-511 IVGQIEARREDIAEA
+511 IVGEIETRREERAERA
-526 RDARAVGD
+526 HTDDADGGK
-534 DERDSK
+534 K
-540 RSKRQ
+540 RGRKG
-545 RDEEKEE
+545 DEENE
-552 REDDADDDEMRRGID
+552 REEEDDDDEMRRGID
-567 GLEISED
+567 GFDIAED

-612 VDEAQDLSPVELSV
+612 VDEAQDLSPVELAV

-632 AAKSITLSGDVQ
+632 QARSITLSGDVQ
-644 QRLLMDNGFS
+644 QRLMMDNGFS

-660 GELGLS
+660 GELSLS
-666 HVEIEPLKLSY
+666 HVEVEPLKLSY

-683 IDFSRAVLGPLAS
+683 IEFSRAILGPLAS
-696 SDAPVAT
+696 ADAPVAT

-742 ITRFPEQADLYFGG
+742 IARFPEQADVYFGG

-761 VPYLRRVADQD
+761 VPYLRRVAEQD
-772 FSFKAGVDVTDVR
+772 FSFKPGVDVTDVR

-795 VIVEASESS
+795 VIIEASESS
-804 YPDDEEARHL
+804 YPDDDEARHL

-824 QLWLFAVG
+824 QLWLFVVG
-832 RPSPLLPQELK
+832 RASPLLPQELK

>member
-1 MLRALAAFFCG
+1 M
-12 NDPFTVQPSPALPM
+12 S
-26 TEATQDPERDAVV
+26 EATEDPERDSVV
-39 AEELACLERVQT
+39 SEELACLTRVQT
-51 HLKERAQRPS
+51 HLRERAQQPT
-61 DRPGSAASADYEA
+61 DRAGSAASADYES

-87 MEDVPPLV
+87 LEDVPPLV

-110 TTAVTVDP
+110 TTAVTVDS

-130 GTKRREVLIG
+130 GPKRREVLIG

-159 PVSRLYYRYEEGQDY
+159 PVSRLYYRYEEGDDY
-174 DEVFGDREVTGLVKT
+174 DEVFGDREVTGLIKT

-220 EAQAFKLTGGAGS
+220 ESQAFKLTGGAGT

-246 GIGSDGGE
+246 GIGSDSGE

-311 PDKMLVIVFNDALAR
+311 PDKLLVIVFNDALAR

-351 LRQSLYPRLPS
+351 IRQGLYPRLPS
-362 KYREDTPSAVSRF
+362 SYRDDTPSVVTRF
-375 KKHPLLLR
+375 KKHPLVLR
-383 LIEQYVGRLAQQ
+383 LIDQYVTRLASQ
-395 VTARVES
+395 VGQRLEK
-402 LTADQ
+402 LTADAGEQ
-407 GEAGERLRKVW
+407 GEKLRQNW
-418 ARGAERPLA
+418 TRSAERPLA
-427 HRLHGMISQVEG
+427 HRLHSLINQVEG
-439 EAAKQLPT
+439 DAAKSLPT
-447 DVRIGIERTCRALLK
+447 DVRVGVERAARSLLR
-462 STRDVTTTWAELLSD
+462 TAREVPTTWAEILSD
-477 RTALGM
+477 RTVLGSS
-483 GVEQL
+483 VDQL
-488 APGSFSAGEL
+488 APGSFTPGEL
-498 DRVVAWCSARGAE
+498 DRVVAWCSARSAE
-511 IVGQIEARREDIAEA
+511 IVGEIDARRE
-526 RDARAVGD
+526 
-534 DERDSK
+534 ERDEM
-540 RSKRQ
+540 RAR
-545 RDEEKEE
+545 RDEEDEGEKRGKRRRDEE
-552 REDDADDDEMRRGID
+552 DEGRDEDDDDELRRGID
-567 GLEISED
+567 GLDLAEG

-626 VLDTTS
+626 VLETTS
-632 AAKSITLSGDVQ
+632 AARSITLSGDVQ
-644 QRLLMDNGFS
+644 QRLMMDNGFS

-660 GELGLS
+660 GELKLS
-666 HVEIEPLKLSY
+666 HVEVEPLKLSY

-696 SDAPVAT
+696 ADAPVAT

-709 DLFTHGHTGDAV
+709 DLFAHGHTGDAV
-721 ATLSEALRDL
+721 ATLAEALREL

-737 ASVCV
+737 ASVAV
-742 ITRFPEQADLYFGG
+742 ITRYPEQADLYFGG

-761 VPYLRRVADQD
+761 VPYLRRVAEQD

-804 YPDDEEARHL
+804 YPDDDEARHL

-832 RPSPLLPQELK
+832 RPSPLIPQELK
-843 DRSL
+843 DRAL

>member
-1 MLRALAAFFCG
+1 MSET
-12 NDPFTVQPSPALPM
+12 P
-26 TEATQDPERDAVV
+26 EDPERDSVV
-39 AEELACLERVQT
+39 SEELACLTRVQD
-51 HLKERAQRPS
+51 HLRERAQKPS
-61 DRPGSAASADYEA
+61 ERPGSAASADYES

-87 MEDVPPLV
+87 LEDVPPLV

-110 TTAVTVDP
+110 TTVVTVDP

-130 GTKRREVLIG
+130 GPKRREVLIG

-159 PVSRLYYRYEEGQDY
+159 PVSRLYYRYEEGDDY
-174 DEVFGDREVTGLVKT
+174 DEVFGDREVTGLIKT

-196 EAELRR
+196 ETELRR

-212 GKEGFRRV
+212 GKDGFRRV
-220 EAQAFKLTGGAGS
+220 ESQAYKLTGGAGT

-304 QDSRRFR
+304 QDTRRFR

-351 LRQSLYPRLPS
+351 IRQGLYPRLPS
-362 KYREDTPSAVSRF
+362 TYREDTPSVVSRF

-383 LIEQYVGRLAQQ
+383 LIDQHVSRLANQ
-395 VTARVES
+395 VTERLAK
-402 LTADQ
+402 LTAD
-407 GEAGERLRKVW
+407 AGELGEKLRSGW
-418 ARGAERPLA
+418 AKGAERPLG
-427 HRLHGMISQVEG
+427 HRLHALIAQTESD
-439 EAAKQLPT
+439 AAKALPT
-447 DVRIGIERTCRALLK
+447 DVRIGVERIGRAMLR
-462 STRDVTTTWAELLSD
+462 STRDVPATWAEILSD
-477 RTALGM
+477 RSVLGES
-483 GVEQL
+483 VDKL
-488 APGSFSAGEL
+488 APGSFTPGEL
-498 DRVVAWCSARGAE
+498 DRVVGWCSARSAE
-511 IVGQIEARREDIAEA
+511 IVGEIDARRE
-526 RDARAVGD
+526 
-534 DERDSK
+534 ERDEM
-540 RSKRQ
+540 RAR
-545 RDEEKEE
+545 RDEEDDGDKGRKRSRRDE
-552 REDDADDDEMRRGID
+552 EDDDRGDEEDDEMRRGID
-567 GLEISED
+567 GLDLAEG

-580 DDTILL
+580 DDTLLL

-626 VLDTTS
+626 VLETTS
-632 AAKSITLSGDVQ
+632 AARSITLSGDVQ
-644 QRLLMDNGFS
+644 QRLMMDNGFS

-660 GELGLS
+660 GELKLS
-666 HVEIEPLKLSY
+666 HVEVEPLKLSY

-696 SDAPVAT
+696 ADAPVAT

-709 DLFTHGHTGDAV
+709 DLFSHGHTGDAV
-721 ATLSEALRDL
+721 ATLAEALREL

-737 ASVCV
+737 ASVAV
-742 ITRFPEQADLYFGG
+742 ITRYPEQADLYFGG
-756 LQRAE
+756 LHRAE
-761 VPYLRRVADQD
+761 VPYLRRVAEQD

-804 YPDDEEARHL
+804 YPDDDEARHL

-832 RPSPLLPQELK
+832 RPSPLIPQELK

>member
-1 MLRALAAFFCG
+1 MSET
-12 NDPFTVQPSPALPM
+12 P
-26 TEATQDPERDAVV
+26 QDPERDHVV
-39 AEELACLERVQT
+39 SEELACLERVQT
-51 HLKERAQRPS
+51 HLRERAQRPS
-61 DRPGSAASADYEA
+61 ERPGATAAAGDYEA

-130 GTKRREVLIG
+130 GTKKREVLIG

-174 DEVFGDREVTGLVKT
+174 DEVFGDREVTGIVKT

-212 GKEGFRRV
+212 GKDGFRRV
-220 EAQAFKLTGGAGS
+220 ESQSFKLTGGSGT

-304 QDSRRFR
+304 QDARRFR
-311 PDKMLVIVFNDALAR
+311 PDKLLVVVFNDALAR

-351 LRQSLYPRLPS
+351 IRQSLYTRLPS
-362 KYREDTPSAVSRF
+362 KYRDDTPTVVARF

-383 LIEQYVGRLAQQ
+383 LIEEHVAKLAAQ

-402 LTADQ
+402 LTA
-407 GEAGERLRKVW
+407 EAGEQGEKLRKSW
-418 ARGAERPLA
+418 SKSAERPFA
-427 HRLHGMISQVEG
+427 HRLHGLINLVEG
-439 EAAKQLPT
+439 DAAKSLPT
-447 DVRIGIERTCRALLK
+447 DVRVGIERTCRALLK
-462 STRDVTTTWAELLSD
+462 STRDVPSVWAELLSD
-477 RTALGM
+477 RTALGDA
-483 GVEQL
+483 VARL
-488 APGSFSAGEL
+488 APGAFTPGEL
-498 DRVVAWCSARGAE
+498 DRVVAWCSARSAE
-511 IVGQIEARREDIAEA
+511 IVGEIETR
-526 RDARAVGD
+526 
-534 DERDSK
+534 
-540 RSKRQ
+540 
-545 RDEEKEE
+545 KEE
-552 REDDADDDEMRRGID
+552 REERRSAAGDDEGEKRGKRGKRDEEASERDDEEDDDDEMRRGID
-567 GLEISED
+567 GIDIAET
-574 AKLDPE
+574 AKLDHE
-580 DDTILL
+580 DDTLFL

-612 VDEAQDLSPVELSV
+612 VDEAQDLSPIELGV

-644 QRLLMDNGFS
+644 QRLHMDNGFT
-654 DWKTVL
+654 DWNTVL

-677 RSTKPI
+677 RSSRSI
-683 IDFSRAVLGPLAS
+683 IEFARGVLGHLAS
-696 SDAPVAT
+696 ADAPVAT
-703 REGAPV
+703 RDGAPV
-709 DLFTHGHTGDAV
+709 DLFLHGHTGDAV

-761 VPYLRRVADQD
+761 VPYLRRVAEQD
-772 FSFKAGVDVTDVR
+772 FSFKPGVDVTDVR

-804 YPDDEEARHL
+804 YPDDDEARHL

-832 RPSPLLPQELK
+832 KVSPLLPQELK
-843 DRSL
+843 DRAL